1 MTVSRTVIAAVS
13 AFAGTAAAFGDGCVL
28 GETDGKI
35 EALLGKMTTEEKVG
49 QLLQYGAWK
58 SDLKKPETAE
68 RERKGLVS
76 SYIWFDIDP
85 KTRNEHQRNAVEG
98 SRLGIPILF
107 ANDIIHG
114 CDLTFP
120 ISPFLAGA
128 FEPELFERTQSA
140 AAYEAAAEGI
150 DWVFAPMCDVARDQR
165 WGRVQETC
173 GEDPY
178 LASLCVAAQ
187 VRGFQGKDPADPD
200 HVAATMKHFV
210 GYSRSEGGRDY
221 NIAPFGE
228 WELRNVHLPTF
239 RAAVK
244 AGVKT
249 TMSSFNDI
257 DGIPACAAKHTL
269 TDILRGAWGFAG
281 FVVSDW
287 DSVSESV
294 IWGYAKDHAD
304 AAAKALAAGGDMDML
319 ANSYGTLVK
328 EVDEGRF
335 DPKILDEAV
344 RRVLRVKFELGLFER
359 PYVDETRLAAA
370 HDEKNPKRIA
380 ARKLARECVARSAV
394 LIKNDGVLPL
404 ADGKKIAL
412 IGPFA
417 DDAREMLGAW
427 IGRGHPETV
436 VTVKAALE
444 REYGERI
451 KYCRGC
457 AVNTGRRTKTLQ
469 DGSVV
474 AEIDT
479 AEESSIAAAK
489 NVAAE
494 ADLVVMCVGEP
505 AGWTGENASRAEL
518 TLTGAQNE
526 LFEAVASSGK
536 PVVTLVFSGRMLALP
551 RVWEKSAAVMYCG
564 QPGSEAGNGI
574 ADLLTGRVAPSA
586 RLAMSIP
593 WDANRQPVYY
603 NSPVTGRPQYG
614 KYRDKTEKEQRAAY
628 PFGFGLTYTTFR
640 YSPTVIEGDVA
651 SCEIENVG
659 EREGTET
666 AQLYIHQ
673 VACAEGVRPVRELRG
688 FKRVT
693 LRPGEKAK
701 VSFRLDAGVLGY
713 VDRRGNDRCDAGEY
727 EVVIAADSA
736 NGRENLSIRRFV
748 DLSIELTD

>member
-1 MTVSRTVIAAVS
+1 MVTKNLVAVGLTAM
-13 AFAGTAAAFGDGCVL
+13 AFAASASSNDDRVESLIA
-28 GETDGKI
+28 
-35 EALLGKMTTEEKVG
+35 KMTTEEKVG
-49 QLLQYGAWK
+49 QLLQFGAWK
-58 SDLKKPETAE
+58 GDLTKRETVE

-76 SYIWFDIDP
+76 SYIWFERDP
-85 KTRNEHQRNAVEG
+85 KARNEHQRNAVEG

-221 NIAPFGE
+221 NVAPFGE

-269 TDILRGAWGFAG
+269 TDILRGEWGFTG

-287 DSVSESV
+287 DSVSESIV
-294 IWGYAKDHAD
+294 WGYAKDHAD

-335 DPKILDEAV
+335 DVKILDEAV

-359 PYVDETRLAAA
+359 PYVDETRLTWAL
-370 HDEKNPKRIA
+370 DEKNPKRIA
-380 ARKLARECVARSAV
+380 ARKLARECVAKSAV
-394 LIKNDGVLPL
+394 LLKNDGALPL
-404 ADGKKIAL
+404 AGGKKIAL
-412 IGPFA
+412 VGPFA

-427 IGRGHPETV
+427 TGRGHPETV

-494 ADLVVMCVGEP
+494 ADLVIMCVGEP

-526 LFEAVASSGK
+526 LFEAVVSSGK

-564 QPGSEAGNGI
+564 QPGSEAGNGLV
-574 ADLLTGRVAPSA
+574 DLLTGRIAPSA

-603 NSPVTGRPQYG
+603 NSPITGRPQYG

-640 YSPTVIEGDVA
+640 YLPTVIEGDVA

-701 VSFRLDAGVLGY
+701 VSFKLDAETLGY
-713 VDRRGNDRCDAGEY
+713 VDRLGRDRCDSASY

-736 NGRENLSIRRFV
+736 RGGENLSICRFV
-748 DLSIELTD
+748 DSSIRRLD